1 MKTETVFVIFRLL
14 VAAIFAVGAV
24 YLMALN
30 KDGWGWCIFA
40 AVILGSITWSSK
52 DGVEES

>member
-1 MKTETVFVIFRLL
+1 MKTVTVLVIIRLL
-14 VAAIFAVGAV
+14 VAAIFAIGAV
-24 YLMALN
+24 YLMSLN

-52 DGVEES
+52 DGVEGS